1 MRASGDRGPSHIE
14 AQRNR
19 TGRPVGAS
27 RGMVDHSANT
37 RSCEEP
43 LAKFHDTYAMSFAWS
58 NFLVTT
64 VDGVVKL
71 VEALG
76 FVTILAPLARS
87 CQEAVL
93 AFARPNDDPHSV
105 SIPGV
110 SYCRLE

>member
-1 MRASGDRGPSHIE
+1 
-14 AQRNR
+14 
-19 TGRPVGAS
+19 
-27 RGMVDHSANT
+27 MVDHSAKT
-37 RSCEEP
+37 RNCEEP
-43 LAKFHDTYAMSFAWS
+43 LAEFHDTYAMSFAWS

-93 AFARPNDDPHSV
+93 AFERPNDDPHSV
-105 SIPGV
+105 SIPGIFLLP
-110 SYCRLE
+110 SGITADAGPRQSSALFGI